1 MIQAANSITEAS
13 PSLQAKYNVT
23 AWFYDILDYP
33 WERIYKKWRPAL
45 LADVRG
51 RVLEAGVGTGRNLRH
66 YHHTVELVGLDLSD
80 RMLRKASKRAKTS
93 QCKIELIHEDAT
105 IMKSV
110 DANRFDWVVS
120 TFMCCVMPD
129 ELQELAIEQFSRV
142 LKPGGKFRLLEMLYS
157 KNAKI
162 KRRQEFFAPFVE
174 KVYGARFDRNTLR
187 HLERCSK
194 LKVTNTSFLK
204 DDVYLLI
211 EGTRRE

>member
-1 MIQAANSITEAS
+1 MKEDPRFANENLL
-13 PSLQAKYNVT
+13 LQAKYDLT
-23 AWFYDILDYP
+23 AIFYDVLDYP

-66 YHHTVELVGLDLSD
+66 YHHSVELVGLELSD
-80 RMLRKASKRAKTS
+80 RMLKKARKRAKTS
-93 QCKIELIHEDAT
+93 PCKIELIHEDAT

-110 DANRFDWVVS
+110 AANQFDWVVS

-129 ELQELAIEQFSRV
+129 DLQELAIEQFGRV
-142 LKPGGKFRLLEMLYS
+142 LKPGGRFRLLEMVYS
-157 KNAKI
+157 KNRKI
-162 KRRQEFFAPFVE
+162 RKRQDFFAPFVE

-187 HLERCSK
+187 HLEQSSK
-194 LKVTNTSFLK
+194 LKITNTSFLK

-211 EGTRRE
+211 EGIRQK